1 MQEII
6 LQYIWNHR
14 IYDPS
19 ILHLIDGTKV
29 EVIFPGLWNTDSGPD
44 FFNARL
50 KIDGQLWA
58 GNIEIHYKSSDWYKH
73 NHQDDPVYQNIILHV
88 VHIHDL
94 EVTNSSGAVIPC
106 LVLTDQYGIYVN
118 YQELTENKQWVACQ
132 SHLSGLDKEMISFW
146 LYRLG
151 IERLEEKSQRVNQ
164 WLISNKYNWEESLFQ
179 LLAAAFGQKVNA
191 IPFEMMAR
199 SIDLKIVMQIRDRP
213 DQLNA
218 LFFGLSG
225 LLDMEVFDD
234 EYVSY
239 LKREFEF
246 LKTKHG
252 LKNISGHLWKF
263 MRLRPVNFPGIRI
276 AQFSAFMAGR
286 SSLLNWI
293 LEERSR
299 EEWQKDFKKPLPLYW
314 QTHFV
319 LNKASQPCPKEI
331 GQQAIH
337 SILINAV
344 VPFLFVY
351 GEYHDRPDLKER
363 AVSLMEAIDPEMN
376 AFISRWKELG
386 IEADSAFKTQALLHL
401 KNNYCDQKKC
411 LHCSWG
417 DAIVRQSRQGN

>member
-1 MQEII
+1 
-6 LQYIWNHR
+6 
-14 IYDPS
+14 
-19 ILHLIDGTKV
+19 
-29 EVIFPGLWNTDSGPD
+29 
-44 FFNARL
+44 
-50 KIDGQLWA
+50 
-58 GNIEIHYKSSDWYKH
+58 
-73 NHQDDPVYQNIILHV
+73 V